1 MEAVK
6 QVYLL
11 LICQGFYLGSVC
23 QLWTIPAEITALIG
37 SCVEIP
43 CTYYPAGT
51 SGPSSTV
58 WYILN
63 SSEYPEILNTKDSSS
78 IMEEYRGRTSL
89 VPGEKSCTLR
99 IDPVRREDENKH
111 YYPGIAEDK
120 GVNAYQRQAV
130 AVLLHVTDKVNVR
143 ILGSGLIPE
152 GEATTIRCTADH
164 SCRSNPP
171 SLKWNKPGKVK
182 KTSVE
187 ISGGSWK
194 EESQLTYMPSYV
206 DDESLVQ
213 CTATYPNRKKTV
225 RSMTL
230 NIYYAPKNVTVTVIG
245 KDEVMEGSDVTLQCN
260 SFSKPGA
267 FEYEWHKGKEK
278 SRLLERG
285 REIIVRKVTRD
296 MEPYSCT
303 AINSVG
309 RGESALTQIP
319 VLYKVNVQL
328 HGSGDMTEGEAATMR
343 CTVYHTFPSSP
354 PSLQWNKPGE
364 VTHQSVE
371 ISGGSWREESQLT
384 YIPSYKD
391 DGSYVQCMATY
402 HNRRQYARSITLNI
416 NYAPKNVT
424 VTIGMDDV
432 MEGSD
437 VTLQCN
443 SFSKPDVYY
452 YEWYKGKEKSRLLER
467 GREIIVRKVTRDMEP
482 YSCTARNYVG
492 KGESALTQIPVPY
505 AATGVHITMKNEGE
519 FPALICDFLS
529 SRPDVTHYTWM
540 KDGAILHNET
550 EKTLTLYNN
559 GENNGQYSCIAHNT
573 AGNAS
578 CEEIWIKHDGFS
590 ISTIIL
596 VATSGAICLLL
607 LLLVLLVYCFWRKR
621 CQKLKGNETETSPET
636 TYTDLVKRD
645 IQSDYA
651 QYKPVNSTCVA
662 VNEGYSQYE
671 NCSNI
676 YLNVIK

>member
-416 NYAPKNVT
+416 NYA
-424 VTIGMDDV
+424 
-432 MEGSD
+432 
-437 VTLQCN
+437 
-443 SFSKPDVYY
+443 
-452 YEWYKGKEKSRLLER
+452 
-467 GREIIVRKVTRDMEP
+467 
-482 YSCTARNYVG
+482 
-492 KGESALTQIPVPY
+492 
-505 AATGVHITMKNEGE
+505 ATGVHITMKNEGE

>member
-319 VLYKVNVQL
+319 VLY
-328 HGSGDMTEGEAATMR
+328 
-343 CTVYHTFPSSP
+343 
-354 PSLQWNKPGE
+354 
-364 VTHQSVE
+364 
-371 ISGGSWREESQLT
+371 
-384 YIPSYKD
+384 
-391 DGSYVQCMATY
+391 
-402 HNRRQYARSITLNI
+402 
-416 NYAPKNVT
+416 
-424 VTIGMDDV
+424 
-432 MEGSD
+432 
-437 VTLQCN
+437 
-443 SFSKPDVYY
+443 
-452 YEWYKGKEKSRLLER
+452 
-467 GREIIVRKVTRDMEP
+467 
-482 YSCTARNYVG
+482 
-492 KGESALTQIPVPY
+492 